1 MNKALEPSVTLGSGV
16 PLEGSDL
23 LAPGAPVAV
32 MSEEDRLTVE
42 SHSLDVTVWLLIL
55 CIFTF
60 FFIIIVAVICM
71 QWMERRR
78 ELRRK
83 KRNDLTR
90 ILTLSFKSR
99 RPGGS
104 PGRAGGRAG
113 GRAPGGGGVGGRG
126 GGVAR
131 SSERNAENEGEE
143 SDGEGRA
150 RGRSEGG
157 SSEGGRPSFLHHGCY
172 SNLALQVSCSSL
184 AEKDGAPPPQGS
196 VTHPRV
202 DPPLSAPREE
212 QASQPAAQAKH

>member
-78 ELRRK
+78 NEVRGECLV
-83 KRNDLTR
+83 LPAGPV
-90 ILTLSFKSR
+90 
-99 RPGGS
+99 PGCITVIS
-104 PGRAGGRAG
+104 
-113 GRAPGGGGVGGRG
+113 
-126 GGVAR
+126 
-131 SSERNAENEGEE
+131 
-143 SDGEGRA
+143 
-150 RGRSEGG
+150 
-157 SSEGGRPSFLHHGCY
+157 
-172 SNLALQVSCSSL
+172 
-184 AEKDGAPPPQGS
+184 
-196 VTHPRV
+196 T
-202 DPPLSAPREE
+202 
-212 QASQPAAQAKH
+212 SQPHIRLLAHYHLQPGYCAAYGVVIIV